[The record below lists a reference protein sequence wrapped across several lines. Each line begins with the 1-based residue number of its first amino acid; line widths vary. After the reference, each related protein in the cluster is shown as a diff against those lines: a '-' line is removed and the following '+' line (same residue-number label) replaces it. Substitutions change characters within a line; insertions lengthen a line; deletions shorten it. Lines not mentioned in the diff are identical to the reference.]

1 MKKAVLKAVRFG
13 LYPTLLFI
21 VIAVIVFAITYGWE
35 YKIVYGA
42 TTVFLVL
49 VLMITETALPLSHEW
64 SMTKESFKRD
74 IHYIL
79 IDAPVIILTKTVW
92 GFLAIYYSEHHRG
105 LFSSTPL
112 LLSVVVF
119 LLVFEF
125 LQYWYHRLSHQGKGR
140 TGQLLWNIHLAH
152 HLPDKVYVAM
162 HAVFN
167 PINAFLT
174 TTIIQLPL
182 ILLGISPESALAATL
197 LIDLQSLVSHFNVD
211 IRAGFLNY
219 IFIGTETHRY
229 HHSANTDE
237 AKNFGNTLAIWD
249 ILFGTFYYKP
259 GIAPEKLGLDNP
271 DDYPK
276 SEDLLAV
283 ISLPFRKEIV

>member
-1 MKKAVLKAVRFG
+1 MKSFAQKMIRYG

-21 VIAVIVFAITYGWE
+21 VVSIILLAINLHWD
-35 YKIVYGA
+35 YKVVYGA
-42 TTVFLVL
+42 TTVFLVFT
-49 VLMITETALPLSHEW
+49 LMIAETIFPLTREW
-64 SMTKESFKRD
+64 TMTKKSFLRD
-74 IHYIL
+74 LRYII
-79 IDAPVIILTKTVW
+79 IDAPVIALTKTAFGW
-92 GFLAIYYSEHHRG
+92 LAIYYSENHVG
-105 LFSSTPL
+105 YFSTSPV

-125 LQYWYHRLSHQGKGR
+125 CQYWFHRVSHGGKGR
-140 TGQLLWNIHLAH
+140 VGNFLWNVHLAH
-152 HLPDKVYVAM
+152 HLPDKVYVVM

-174 TTIIQLPL
+174 ASIIQIPL
-182 ILLGISPESALAATL
+182 ILLGISPEAALAATL

-229 HHSANTDE
+229 HHSANIDE

-249 ILFGTFYYKP
+249 LIFGTFYYRP
-259 GIAPEKLGLDNP
+259 GVVPQKLGMDNP
-271 DDYPK
+271 EAYPQ
-276 SEDLLAV
+276 SENILEV
-283 ISLPFRKEIV
+283 VTLPFKR